1 MSKFPKKQ
9 KLCNEKTIQRLFM
22 HGEYITEKPFKV
34 IYNFEKK
41 NENVFVRFLIV
52 VSKKRVKLAVK
63 RNYIKRRI
71 KEACRLH
78 KKKIE
83 LLLERNNKQLNLA
96 IIYQQ
101 DDIIEYKLV
110 EKKIN
115 SILTRLIKK
124 LCDE

>member
-1 MSKFPKKQ
+1 MFKFPKKQ

-22 HGEYITEKPFKV
+22 RGEYIVEKPFKV
-34 IYNFEKK
+34 IYNFEQN
-41 NENVFVRFLIV
+41 NENVFVRFLII

-63 RNYIKRRI
+63 RNIIKRRI
-71 KEACRLH
+71 KEVCRLH

-96 IIYQQ
+96 IIYQR
-101 DDIIEYKLV
+101 DDIIDYKLL

-115 SILTRLIKK
+115 LILTRLIKK
-124 LCDE
+124 LCEE

>member
-22 HGEYITEKPFKV
+22 HGEYIAEKPFKV

-41 NENVFVRFLIV
+41 NDNVFVRFLIV

-63 RNYIKRRI
+63 RNHIKRRI
-71 KEACRLH
+71 KEVCRLH

-101 DDIIEYKLV
+101 DDIIESKLV

-115 SILTRLIKK
+115 LILTRLIKK